1 MMEALPG
8 QRTILRLRKSQY
20 GLTIAPKLWYEHLRK
35 ALDDM
40 GFKASSYDPCLL
52 FQKGMILVT
61 YVDDCGLGVD
71 DPKKIDWFVSEL
83 RKRGFELEV
92 EGDFTAF
99 LGVAI
104 DRTEDGRIHMHQTAL
119 IDKIIKT
126 AEMQDC
132 NPNYTPAATT
142 ALGSDEN
149 GEPWA
154 QYPWK
159 YSSIVG
165 MMVYLSTNTRPD
177 IAYAVSS
184 VGRFNRCPKKSHA
197 SAVKTIIRYLKGTR
211 DKGIYIEISN
221 KLNLETYCDADFCGL
236 FGSENARD
244 RNSAR
249 SRGGYIISFGGVP
262 LIWKSF
268 LISRICLSTLESEY
282 CTLSKTMVQVIA
294 LENLIREIL
303 DGLLLNQG
311 ATSTLSSCVFE
322 DNNGALLLA
331 TKQRITSRTKYFL
344 SSWHHFWSHVSTNGG
359 EDGKTVI
366 MKISTDKQRADY
378 LSKGLSRELFENN
391 RRLNQGW

>member
-1 MMEALPG
+1 
-8 QRTILRLRKSQY
+8 
-20 GLTIAPKLWYEHLRK
+20 
-35 ALDDM
+35 
-40 GFKASSYDPCLL
+40 
-52 FQKGMILVT
+52 
-61 YVDDCGLGVD
+61 
-71 DPKKIDWFVSEL
+71 
-83 RKRGFELEV
+83 
-92 EGDFTAF
+92 
-99 LGVAI
+99 
-104 DRTEDGRIHMHQTAL
+104 MHQTAL

-132 NPNYTPAATT
+132 NPNYTPASTT
-142 ALGSDEN
+142 ALGTDEN
-149 GEPWA
+149 GEPWP

-177 IAYAVSS
+177 ISYAVSS
-184 VGRFNRCPKKSHA
+184 VGRFNQSPKKSHA
-197 SAVKTIIRYLKGTR
+197 TAVKTIIRYLKGTR
-211 DKGIYIEISN
+211 DKGIYVNISDR
-221 KLNLETYCDADFCGL
+221 LNLETYCDADFCGL
-236 FGSENARD
+236 FGSEDARD

-294 LENLIREIL
+294 LENLIRDIL
-303 DGLLLNQG
+303 DGLQLNQN
-311 ATSTLSSCVFE
+311 ATSTMSSCVFE

-366 MKISTDKQRADY
+366 LKMSTDKQRADY
-378 LSKGLSRELFENN
+378 LSKGLTRELFENN